1 MTNDRLKTI
10 FFVLMIAVALIQAFA
25 YNTAAYSTD
34 DCAYL
39 DQAVLFAQFDFKQ
52 AVNTYWSPLFPF
64 IVGMMLKTFSPP
76 LAQQL
81 MAVKLL
87 NVCIFALMLSCFN
100 FFLSKFISGFPE
112 VVGVAGELSGDL
124 KYARLSQ
131 RQWLILAYSLFAW
144 TSLYVGGV
152 NQATPD
158 YLVSAS
164 LFLATGIAIDIRCKP
179 SVRKFGLLGAVLG
192 LGYLAK
198 ASMIPS
204 MVTLILISMMPL
216 PNIRG
221 KILNVIVA
229 FVCAGLIAAP
239 YWLALSIKTGSFSIG
254 SSAGLNYMLWVNPGY
269 SLLGNNKPDVEK
281 QLIHPMV
288 SLSDKPDIVVFEDVL
303 PATFPPWFDPG
314 YFAQGLKVVV
324 SPTGSAIA
332 LVLNV
337 VYLFCLFGWQLLAIG
352 VAGRSIAKKQSIVM
366 SGWKE
371 SLIIWLPAVMT
382 AFGICTVISLPSGF
396 STPRYFASTVVL
408 VYLSYFFVR
417 KFLNTERGRKAMQAS
432 FMTACVISGALFA
445 YGVAGDVYRVAR
457 GRIDQPARLAVAL
470 HEMGLNPGDKVVLIG
485 KECAEWA
492 RIAGLRISAIVV
504 SEKPDQMTDDKTY
517 LRSIVEKLKTGTGA
531 KAAVYFPEPIS
542 DNLVEE
548 EALIRNYRNLFTTL
562 TGIKIASPPERSR
575 FNQESLEDWKKVKG
589 VECYLYFL
597 R

>member
-1 MTNDRLKTI
+1 MTNDRLKSV
-10 FFVLMIAVALIQAFA
+10 FFVLITAVALLQAFA

-52 AVNTYWSPLFPF
+52 AVNTYWSPLYPF
-64 IVGMMLKTFSPP
+64 IVAIMLKMFSPP

-87 NVCIFALMLSCFN
+87 NVCIFALMLACFN
-100 FFLSKFISGFPE
+100 FFLSRFLSAFPE
-112 VVGVAGELSGDL
+112 VVSDAGEERGVL
-124 KYARLSQ
+124 KHARLSH
-131 RQWLILAYSLFAW
+131 RQWLILAYSVFAW
-144 TSLYVGGV
+144 TSLYIGGI
-152 NQATPD
+152 NQTTPD

-164 LFLATGIAIDIRCKP
+164 LFLATGIAINIKRNP
-179 SVRKFGLLGAVLG
+179 SALWFGLMGAVLSF
-192 LGYLAK
+192 GYLAK

-204 MVTLILISMMPL
+204 MVTLIFLSAAPL
-216 PNIRG
+216 PKVRD
-221 KILNVIVA
+221 KILNALVA
-229 FVCAGLIAAP
+229 VTCAVLIAAP
-239 YWLALSIKTGSFSIG
+239 YWMALSVKTGSFSIG

-269 SLLGNNKPDVEK
+269 SLLGNNKPEVEK
-281 QLIHPMV
+281 QLVHPMV
-288 SLSDKPDIVVFEDVL
+288 SLSYKPDIVVFEDVL

-314 YFAQGLKVVV
+314 YFAQGLKVVF

-337 VYLFCLFGWQLLAIG
+337 VYLFCLFGWQLVAIAI
-352 VAGRSIAKKQSIVM
+352 AGRIFAKKDSIIL
-366 SGWKE
+366 SGWKK

-408 VYLSYFFVR
+408 VYLAYFYLR
-417 KFLNTERGRKAMQAS
+417 KFPDTARGKKAMKVS
-432 FMTACVISGALFA
+432 FLTACIISGAFFA
-445 YGVAGDVYRVAR
+445 YGVAGDTYRLAR
-457 GRIDQPARLAVAL
+457 GRTDQPAKLAVAL
-470 HEMGLNPGDKVVLIG
+470 REMGLNPGDKVVLIG

-504 SEKPDQMTDDKTY
+504 SETPDQTTDDISY
-517 LRSIVEKLKTGTGA
+517 LNSIVAKLKAGTGA
-531 KAAVYFPEPIS
+531 KAAVYFPDPIS

-548 EALIRNYRNLFTTL
+548 EALIKTYRNLFTSL
-562 TGIKIASPPERSR
+562 TSIKIASPPERSR
-575 FNQESLEDWKKVKG
+575 FSPESLRDWKKVDG